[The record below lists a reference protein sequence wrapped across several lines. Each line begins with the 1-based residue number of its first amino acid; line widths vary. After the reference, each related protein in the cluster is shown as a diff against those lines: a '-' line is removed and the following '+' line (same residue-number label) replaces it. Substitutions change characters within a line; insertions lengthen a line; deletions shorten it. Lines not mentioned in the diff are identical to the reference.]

1 LTFSFPVC
9 CAELV
14 SGCPSTE
21 DVVVEGLLAG
31 NTKGPE
37 PDNDVSCGITTG
49 TVGRPKYP
57 HHGELGGCAD
67 VRDEID
73 AAELAAFDGE
83 STIISAEI
91 SRIGFEVELVGWV

>member
-1 LTFSFPVC
+1 VVGS
-9 CAELV
+9 
-14 SGCPSTE
+14 PSTE
-21 DVVVEGLLAG
+21 DAVEVAAVEGILVG
-31 NTKGPE
+31 NAKGPE
-37 PDNDVSCGITTG
+37 PDNGASCGITTG

-73 AAELAAFDGE
+73 AAELAVCDGE

-91 SRIGFEVELVGWV
+91 SGTVLGVEVVAKVVVGWV